1 MTRYADDL
9 KKIVGIDKLIKRLE
23 EQIEKD
29 RINAKRGIGYGLVDG
44 TVAGARAAAGTGTA
58 PSNALGSNESGDT
71 KALTDAALEALAGQ
85 LGGGSGG
92 SDSGSGTSDS
102 TGGGEGGTAGTN
114 SDQGATY
121 GGSDGVYDAAL
132 LMAGGGPRVGDGRR
146 LIGITG
152 IRDITTSR
160 AVDIFND
167 GYYRGSEDR
176 LTPDEDGVEPG
187 FVLGYRWVGAT
198 GFFPTAGQAIDDF
211 WQVNFRGGDEA
222 PPGSGNKYEF
232 LRSGQ
237 PYFVSGSW
245 GCNYYIRQIAS
256 AGSLLIP
263 PGSEI
268 ELNVGATACT
278 VGIDFACLSAA
289 PTRYEWLRGKAVQ
302 LGKNTLGQFIANPRD
317 VDVPTLYKAASN
329 ILTFKYNNTQ
339 YMTQKPTYEGGFT
352 IGESDSTGTY
362 TGAVHAYNSAG
373 QKVGVY
379 ANTYADQL
387 LP

>member
-9 KKIVGIDKLIKRLE
+9 KKIVGIDKLIKRLD

-29 RINAKRGIGYGLVDG
+29 RINARRGIGYGLVDG
-44 TVAGARAAAGTGTA
+44 AIAGATAAAGTGTA
-58 PSNALGSNESGDT
+58 PSSALGSNESGDT
-71 KALTDAALEALAGQ
+71 KSLTDAALEALAGQ

-92 SDSGSGTSDS
+92 ADSGSGTSDS
-102 TGGGEGGTAGTN
+102 TGGGTDGTAGTN
-114 SDQGATY
+114 SDQGAIY
-121 GGSDGVYDAAL
+121 GGSDGVYDAAA

-152 IRDITTSR
+152 LRDITTSR

-167 GYYRGSEDR
+167 GYYRGSDDR

-187 FVLGYRWVGAT
+187 FVLGYRWTGAT
-198 GFFPTAGQAIDDF
+198 GFFSTAGQAIDDF
-211 WQVNFRGGDEA
+211 WKTNFAGGGEA

-232 LRSGQ
+232 VRSGS
-237 PYFVSGSW
+237 PFFVSGSW
-245 GCNYYIRQIAS
+245 ACNYYIRQIVS
-256 AGSLLIP
+256 GGTLLIP
-263 PGSEI
+263 PSAET

-278 VGIDFACLSAA
+278 VGVDFACLTAA
-289 PTRYEWLRGKAVQ
+289 PTRTEWLRGRAVQ
-302 LGKNTLGQFIANPRD
+302 LGKNTLGQFVANPRD

-362 TGAVHAYNSAG
+362 IGAVHAYNSAG

>member
-9 KKIVGIDKLIKRLE
+9 KKIVGIDKLTKRLDD
-23 EQIEKD
+23 QIEKD
-29 RINAKRGIGYGLVDG
+29 RINSKRGIGYGLVDG
-44 TVAGARAAAGTGTA
+44 VIAGATAAAGTGTA
-58 PSNALGSNESGDT
+58 PSNALGSNETGDT
-71 KALTDAALEALAGQ
+71 KSLTDAALEALAGQ

-92 SDSGSGTSDS
+92 TDSGSGTSDS
-102 TGGGEGGTAGTN
+102 TGGGTDGTAGTN
-114 SDQGATY
+114 SDQGAIY
-121 GGSDGVYDAAL
+121 GGIDGVYDAAAL
-132 LMAGGGPRVGDGRR
+132 LAGGGPRVGDGRR

-167 GYYRGSEDR
+167 GYYRGSDDR
-176 LTPDEDGVEPG
+176 LTPDEDGIEPG
-187 FVLGYRWVGAT
+187 FVLGYRWSGAT
-198 GFFPTAGQAIDDF
+198 GFFATAGQAIDDF
-211 WQVNFRGGDEA
+211 WQTNFSGGGEA

-232 LRSGQ
+232 IRSGA
-237 PYFVSGSW
+237 PFFASGTWS
-245 GCNYYIRQIAS
+245 CNYYIRQIVS
-256 AGSLLIP
+256 VGSLLIP
-263 PGSEI
+263 PGSET

-278 VGIDFACLSAA
+278 VGIDFACLAAA
-289 PTRYEWLRGKAVQ
+289 PTRTSWLRGKAVQ
-302 LGKNTLGQFIANPRD
+302 LGKNALGQFIAHPRD

-339 YMTQKPTYEGGFT
+339 YITQKPTYEGGFT

-362 TGAVHAYNSAG
+362 LGAVHAYNSAG

>member
-9 KKIVGIDKLIKRLE
+9 KKIVGIDQLIKRLN
-23 EQIEKD
+23 EQIQKD

-44 TVAGARAAAGTGTA
+44 AIAGATSAAGTGGA
-58 PSNALGSNESGDT
+58 PGSALGSNTAGDA
-71 KALTDAALEALAGQ
+71 KSLTDAALEALAGE

-102 TGGGEGGTAGTN
+102 TGGGTDGTAGTN
-114 SDQGATY
+114 SDQGAII
-121 GGSDGVYDAAL
+121 GGADGVYDAAL
-132 LMAGGGPRVGDGRR
+132 LLAGGGPRVGDGRR
-146 LIGITG
+146 LNGISG
-152 IRDITTSR
+152 IRDPESSR
-160 AVDIFND
+160 AVNIYND
-167 GYYRGSEDR
+167 GYYRGSSDR

-187 FVLGYRWVGAT
+187 FLLGYRWT
-198 GFFPTAGQAIDDF
+198 GVTGVFPTAGQAIDDF
-211 WQVNFRGGDEA
+211 WQANFEAGGEA

-232 LRSGQ
+232 LRSGS
-237 PYFVSGSW
+237 PVFASGSW
-245 GCNYYIRQIAS
+245 SCNYYIRQIES
-256 AGSLLIP
+256 GGDLLIP
-263 PGSEI
+263 PGADI

-278 VGIDFACLSAA
+278 VGVDFACLSAA
-289 PTRYEWLRGKAVQ
+289 PTRSEWLRGTAVQ
-302 LGKNTLGQFIANPRD
+302 LAKNEIGQFVANARD

-362 TGAVHAYNSAG
+362 IGAVHAYNAAG
-373 QKVGVY
+373 QKVGIY
-379 ANTYADQL
+379 APTYADQL